1 MNGKYIVREALDA
14 VHNALEKKLIID
26 ISIDWIKYIVHWSRS
41 SPGWYAGVKIIKQGK
56 WPKEAIS
63 SVCTLFPLTI
73 IVMTLF
79 HHTLLY
85 QKILLQIIFY
95 FEECECE
102 FYMYMNALQGHQ
114 SDDRVLERA
123 QLVYYEK
130 KL

>member
-1 MNGKYIVREALDA
+1 MCACQMSPEPDNPVDSKAIYLSVEYIMNGKYIVREALDA

-41 SPGWYAGVKIIKQGK
+41 SPGWYAGVKITKQGK

-79 HHTLLY
+79 HHTLL
-85 QKILLQIIFY
+85 
-95 FEECECE
+95 
-102 FYMYMNALQGHQ
+102 
-114 SDDRVLERA
+114 
-123 QLVYYEK
+123 
-130 KL
+130 